1 MITEIISST
10 KQVVTTGRKLV
21 LIVTKS
27 GAQVWANAD
36 QYDEK
41 ADTVSYNQYKAGSEW
56 KNSKTGATGV
66 RKSDANEVVGFGKTS
81 KFDVLDYLVA
91 KGVTPSFNL

>member
-1 MITEIISST
+1 MITEIIAST
-10 KQVVTTGRKLV
+10 KQVATAGRKLV

-36 QYDEK
+36 QFDDK
-41 ADTVSYNQYKAGSEW
+41 AETVSYNSYKAGTEW
-56 KNSKTGATGV
+56 KNAKSGQTGI
-66 RKSDANEVVGFGKTS
+66 RKSDANEVVGFGKSS